1 MFTSYNLFQ
10 LAFIRKI
17 AKRRSNI
24 SLYADEL
31 GRGFVGELDY
41 NIEAA
46 NATKFMVLFFLSLTC
61 AFANL
66 YDPVRFG
73 ILANNFNSCR
83 RFIPDI
89 LSC

>member
-1 MFTSYNLFQ
+1 
-10 LAFIRKI
+10 
-17 AKRRSNI
+17 
-24 SLYADEL
+24 
-31 GRGFVGELDY
+31 
-41 NIEAA
+41 
-46 NATKFMVLFFLSLTC
+46 LSLTC